1 MVKRDSRRFTFSR
14 QAIEALPTPK
24 DGEREIY
31 YDDPGRTGK
40 GVRGL
45 CLRVTAGARTF
56 YVQRKFE
63 GRQER
68 YTLGQFPA
76 VGVDAARAR
85 ALAALADY
93 ARGESPVQAKHAR
106 RAALVG
112 QLTLGEVWDD
122 YRANRKRKRT
132 GADSRSLE
140 HQWGR
145 YLKPWAGKT
154 LAELDAAPDQVR
166 GRILKIRRG
175 EFTGTDKDGK
185 AQKYGGPGQAN
196 RVQRMGK
203 AMVNH
208 AARNLRWH
216 GGNPFDFDQ
225 LSERG
230 RERVRT
236 PTHDEARRLMAAFA
250 KLQNRTA
257 GDFFLMLAYT
267 GQRAGTVRRMKYADV
282 DLETGHWRVGVTKS
296 GAVHRMVLPTA
307 ALELVKRRQKDN
319 KDGAFVFPGRK
330 PGACYAAYKTAWR
343 RVLEIAEIEGLRV
356 HDLRRLS
363 ATAEHEAGVLKQ
375 IQARLAHKSGAMTR
389 RYVAAEA
396 GLERLMKDATLAAIL
411 GTDGAP

>member
-31 YDDPGRTGK
+31 YDEPGRNGK

-63 GRQER
+63 RRQER

-76 VGVDAARAR
+76 VTLEDARAR
-85 ALAALADY
+85 ALQALAQY

-106 RAALVG
+106 RAALAG
-112 QLTLGEVWDD
+112 QLTLGEVWQD
-122 YRANRKRKRT
+122 YRANRKRKRD

-145 YLKPWAGKT
+145 YLKPWADKT
-154 LAELDAAPDQVR
+154 LAELDAVPDDVR
-166 GRILKIRRG
+166 KRILKIRCAD
-175 EFTGTDKDGK
+175 FTGTDKNGK
-185 AQKYGGPGQAN
+185 TRKYGGEWQAN
-196 RVQRMGK
+196 RVQRMGR
-203 AMVNH
+203 AMFNH
-208 AARNLRWH
+208 AARNLRWQ

-225 LSERG
+225 KNEKG
-230 RERVRT
+230 RERART

-250 KLQNRTA
+250 KLQNRA
-257 GDFFLMLAYT
+257 AADFFLALAYT
-267 GQRAGTVRRMKYADV
+267 GQRAGNVRRMRYADV
-282 DLETGHWRVGVTKS
+282 DLETGHWRVGVTKT

-307 ALELVKRRQKDN
+307 ALELVRRRQKEA
-319 KDGAFVFPGRK
+319 KGEYVFPGRK
-330 PGACYAAYKTAWR
+330 PGACYAEYKTAWK
-343 RVLEIAEIEGLRV
+343 RVLELAEIEGLRV

-375 IQARLAHKSGAMTR
+375 IQQRLAHKSGAMTR

-411 GTDGAP
+411 GTEGGQ